1 MATRRL
7 TCVDSFITNSGSKPA
22 CTKPLFAE
30 RDKDHCSQGKWQ
42 EQLRVLGA
50 FNSLVAAATASSE
63 SEAVRVEFNL
73 VYDVTP
79 FVILPHTHYTG

>member
-1 MATRRL
+1 M
-7 TCVDSFITNSGSKPA
+7 SG
-22 CTKPLFAE
+22 E
-30 RDKDHCSQGKWQ
+30 DEDHCTRGKWQ

-50 FNSLVAAATASSE
+50 FNSLVATATATASSE
-63 SEAVRVEFNL
+63 SEAARRVEFNL

>member
-22 CTKPLFAE
+22 CTRSLLTE
-30 RDKDHCSQGKWQ
+30 RVKDHCSQGKWQ

-50 FNSLVAAATASSE
+50 FNSLVATASSE
-63 SEAVRVEFNL
+63 SEAARVEFNL